1 MVLRLK
7 TRESRSLPGLPIAST
22 LFPHPPTPRPS
33 KPGRFG
39 VCRSLTAKARA
50 QTVEAVVSG
59 PKSRHVRRMRRR
71 KRPRRPQLG
80 RGLEIAG
87 ISRRD
92 AGHKLQDP
100 AGRESPTQH
109 QTKPTRKPIGPPGAR
124 TGLQAAEWDADS
136 PKPGGRQS
144 NARSAPALAQSNRDN
159 NSCPGY
165 RQSSM
170 QFFQVGMDN
179 IIYPYIP

>member
-1 MVLRLK
+1 MILRLK

-39 VCRSLTAKARA
+39 VCSSPTAKARA
-50 QTVEAVVSG
+50 QTGEAVVSG

-92 AGHKLQDP
+92 AGHRLQDP
-100 AGRESPTQH
+100 GRSWWH
-109 QTKPTRKPIGPPGAR
+109 QTATRKPIRPATRARQARGRACERQNGTPTGQNPPDDRATHAR
-124 TGLQAAEWDADS
+124 
-136 PKPGGRQS
+136 RQPWRDRTKITTPVPVTD
-144 NARSAPALAQSNRDN
+144 NPA
-159 NSCPGY
+159 
-165 RQSSM
+165 
-170 QFFQVGMDN
+170 
-179 IIYPYIP
+179 